1 MSKQTKQM
9 MAVAAGVL
17 ALVGLQSIS
26 VPTRPVSAT
35 TPSYVDGD
43 ASLAAAGE
51 RSRQRPHRQSARAD
65 RDAWR
70 VRTPAASSASL
81 SP

>member
-35 TPSYVDGD
+35 APSYVDGD
-43 ASLAAAGE
+43 AALLAAGE

-65 RDAWR
+65 REAWR
-70 VRTPAASSASL
+70 VRSRGGASASL

>member
-26 VPTRPVSAT
+26 VPTHTVSAT
-35 TPSYVDGD
+35 TPSYSDSD
-43 ASLAAAGE
+43 TAFAFAGE
-51 RSRQRPHRQSARAD
+51 SSRARAPRRSARAD

-70 VRTPAASSASL
+70 VRAPASHFAV

>member
-17 ALVGLQSIS
+17 ALVGLQSIT
-26 VPTRPVSAT
+26 VPTRPLSAT
-35 TPSYVDGD
+35 VPSYANDND
-43 ASLAAAGE
+43 ALSGTAGE
-51 RSRQRPHRQSARAD
+51 RSRKRPHRQSARAD

-70 VRTPAASSASL
+70 LHLPAPGLASS
-81 SP
+81 P